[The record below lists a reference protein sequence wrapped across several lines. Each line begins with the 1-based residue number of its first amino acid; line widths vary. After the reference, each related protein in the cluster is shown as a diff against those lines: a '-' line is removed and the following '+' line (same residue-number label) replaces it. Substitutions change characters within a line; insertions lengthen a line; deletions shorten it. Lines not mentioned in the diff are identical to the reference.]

1 MTSSFT
7 TGSLSIGRQL
17 TSSTKMFEKAATR
30 LSSGKK
36 INSASDDAAGL
47 AIAKQLLG
55 EAAVRSVASQNVS
68 YAQSAS
74 DIASSAIGQIS
85 DISTRLSELAA
96 QAANGTL
103 STEQRGALQSE
114 YSQLQEEA
122 VRITETTEF
131 NGKQLLTDGSSTSYQ
146 VGPDGSSSS
155 TIQSS
160 GGGISSIL
168 AGLPSDISSQS
179 AAQSALD
186 GLQATQSQLS
196 QQQGQIGATSS
207 RLEYADNVNRVT
219 RDNQIAAASRIEDAD
234 IASEVSNLSSAQLKS
249 KAASFASSQLRAS
262 EQTIYSSLLGKI
274 KA

>member
-7 TGSLSIGRQL
+7 AGTLNINRQL
-17 TSSTKMFEKAATR
+17 NSSSKLFEKAATR

-36 INSASDDAAGL
+36 INYASDDAAGL
-47 AIAKQLLG
+47 AIAKQLLN
-55 EAAVRSVASQNVS
+55 EASVRDVGSRNVS

-74 DIASSAIGQIS
+74 DIASSTIGQVTEIS
-85 DISTRLSELAA
+85 SRLSELAA
-96 QAANGTL
+96 QAASGTL
-103 STEQRGALQSE
+103 STAQRGALQSE
-114 YSQLQEEA
+114 YTQLQEEA
-122 VRITETTEF
+122 VRIVETTEF
-131 NGKQLLTDGSSTSYQ
+131 NGTKLLTDGSSTSYQ

-155 TIQSS
+155 TIES
-160 GGGISSIL
+160 GGSGISSIL

-179 AAQSALD
+179 DAQSALD

-207 RLEYADNVNRVT
+207 RLEYADNVNRAT
-219 RDNQIAAASRIEDAD
+219 RDNLIAAAGRIEDAD
-234 IASEVSNLSSAQLKS
+234 IASEISNLSSAQLKS